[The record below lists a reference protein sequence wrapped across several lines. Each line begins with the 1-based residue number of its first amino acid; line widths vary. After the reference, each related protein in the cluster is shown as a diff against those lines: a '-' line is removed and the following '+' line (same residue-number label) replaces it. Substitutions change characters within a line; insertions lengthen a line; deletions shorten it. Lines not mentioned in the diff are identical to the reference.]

1 MAALRFNTEF
11 NSRGVWFNVIVFL
24 LLLLLFSE
32 LKNLQVHG
40 SNDGKVTAT
49 KKKIVPTLINAPVR

>member
-1 MAALRFNTEF
+1 MLLF
-11 NSRGVWFNVIVFL
+11 

-40 SNDGKVTAT
+40 SNDGKVAAT
-49 KKKIVPTLINAPVR
+49 KKKIVPTVINAPVW

>member
-1 MAALRFNTEF
+1 MAGLRFNTEF

-24 LLLLLFSE
+24 LLLLFSE

-40 SNDGKVTAT
+40 SKDGKVTAT

>member
-1 MAALRFNTEF
+1 MAGLRFNTEF
-11 NSRGVWFNVIVFL
+11 NSRGVWFNVIVF

-49 KKKIVPTLINAPVR
+49 KKKIVPTVINAPVW

>member
-1 MAALRFNTEF
+1 MADLRFNTEF
-11 NSRGVWFNVIVFL
+11 NSLGVWFNVIVF

>member
-1 MAALRFNTEF
+1 MAGLRFNTEF

-24 LLLLLFSE
+24 LLLLFSE
-32 LKNLQVHG
+32 LKKLQVHG

>member
-1 MAALRFNTEF
+1 MAGLRFNTEF
-11 NSRGVWFNVIVFL
+11 NSRGVWFNVIVF

-49 KKKIVPTLINAPVR
+49 KKKIVPTVINAPV

>member
-1 MAALRFNTEF
+1 MAGPRFNTEF
-11 NSRGVWFNVIVFL
+11 NSRGVWFNVIVF

>member
-1 MAALRFNTEF
+1 MAGLRFNTEF
-11 NSRGVWFNVIVFL
+11 NSRGVWFNVIVF

-49 KKKIVPTLINAPVR
+49 KKKIVPTVINAPVR

>member
-1 MAALRFNTEF
+1 MAGLRFNTEF
-11 NSRGVWFNVIVFL
+11 NSLGVWFNVIVF

-49 KKKIVPTLINAPVR
+49 KKKMPTLINAPVR

>member
-1 MAALRFNTEF
+1 MLLFF
-11 NSRGVWFNVIVFL
+11 
-24 LLLLLFSE
+24 LLLLLFSK

>member
-1 MAALRFNTEF
+1 MAGLRFNTEF
-11 NSRGVWFNVIVFL
+11 NSLGVWFNVIVF

>member
-1 MAALRFNTEF
+1 MTGLRFNTEF
-11 NSRGVWFNVIVFL
+11 NSRGVWFNVIVF

>member
-1 MAALRFNTEF
+1 MAGLRFNTEF
-11 NSRGVWFNVIVFL
+11 NIRGVWFNVIVF